1 MSISLTA
8 AVRRELL
15 QHPGELVA
23 DGRAL
28 PHHVLADSG
37 WVSRHIDGPD
47 DVAVVVGLFAL
58 SYERAAAAQAARDA
72 DSAQQAAA

>member
-15 QHPGELVA
+15 QHPGVTEDTHRFGGV
-23 DGRAL
+23 
-28 PHHVLADSG
+28 
-37 WVSRHIDGPD
+37 
-47 DVAVVVGLFAL
+47 
-58 SYERAAAAQAARDA
+58 SYERAAAAQPARDA

>member
-15 QHPGELVA
+15 QHPGVTE
-23 DGRAL
+23 GTRF
-28 PHHVLADSG
+28 SG
-37 WVSRHIDGPD
+37 VSH
-47 DVAVVVGLFAL
+47 
-58 SYERAAAAQAARDA
+58 ERAAAAQAARDA